1 MDQQVKKERADYN
14 TMAEST
20 KEDWEIIGSYAMD
33 FNADGRLNIADG
45 ISGLNYLFLGG
56 PPPPAGIGC
65 KSYPD
70 CESDAACL

>member
-1 MDQQVKKERADYN
+1 MLNWLFLGGPEPGCQD
-14 TMAEST
+14 
-20 KEDWEIIGSYAMD
+20 AMD